1 MPLVLDVHGLAE
13 GLRVLKRIENNMH
26 FILKKA
32 LMLFL
37 LLLIP

>member
-1 MPLVLDVHGLAE
+1 MSLILDFHGLAE
-13 GLRVLKRIENNMH
+13 GLRVLKRIENNMR

-32 LMLFL
+32 LVLFM